1 MTSLVDRAAQASLV
15 VAIGL
20 IAGAA
25 LAWIVVRSQRPDAP
39 WTLAAGA
46 HLTALADWGLG
57 FLAAHALA
65 LMLGAN
71 SAFTAWAATA
81 ALAAVAVVLRDAPR
95 VSADGRREPA
105 GDRPEVAP
113 TPGLPATTTVRATR
127 RTLWTDPGN
136 GRSEPDA

>member
-1 MTSLVDRAAQASLV
+1 MTSFVDRAAQASLV

-20 IAGAA
+20 VAGAA

-39 WTLAAGA
+39 WTLAARA
-46 HLTALADWGLG
+46 HLTALADCGLG
-57 FLAAHALA
+57 FLAVRALA

-71 SAFTAWAATA
+71 GAFTAWAATA
-81 ALAAVAVVLRDAPR
+81 ALAAVAVVLRNPPR
-95 VSADGRREPA
+95 ASADGRHEPS

-113 TPGLPATTTVRATR
+113 TRALPATTTVRGGR
-127 RTLWTDPGN
+127 QTLWADPRN